1 MCFQYLVFNVH
12 TVHFGNRFLR
22 IGKHLYKDPTTYH
35 AMDDAVQDFANELDI
50 EDLCIGQLL
59 GGGEFA
65 EVYRGT
71 LRRNMKKVDV
81 AIKTL
86 QVINVFLRNIFNIKA
101 SSAFIVRF
109 GL

>member
-1 MCFQYLVFNVH
+1 MCFQKSVFDIL
-12 TVHFGNRFLR
+12 TVHFGNRLLR
-22 IGKHLYKDPTTYH
+22 VGKHLYKDPTTYH
-35 AMDDAVQDFANELDI
+35 AVDDAVQDFANELDI
-50 EDLCIGQLL
+50 EDLCIGQIL